1 MPIYGLI
8 EYSYNY
14 SKILG
19 NLWQHYIDESAA
31 PIENPE
37 SFKSNIRIRGK
48 TTVDS
53 NIKKCWNSSALKIF
67 TYFWRTL
74 ETPLINCEFNFFL
87 NWSENYILSSVTR
100 KMKLATTDT

>member
-37 SFKSNIRIRGK
+37 SFKSNIRIRGE

-53 NIKKCWNSSALKIF
+53 NIKKC
-67 TYFWRTL
+67 
-74 ETPLINCEFNFFL
+74 
-87 NWSENYILSSVTR
+87 
-100 KMKLATTDT
+100 

>member
-1 MPIYGLI
+1 MATLYR
-8 EYSYNY
+8 
-14 SKILG
+14 
-19 NLWQHYIDESAA
+19 WTAA

-67 TYFWRTL
+67 TYFL
-74 ETPLINCEFNFFL
+74 ENSWNAFN
-87 NWSENYILSSVTR
+87 
-100 KMKLATTDT
+100 